1 MSKGSTSG
9 GFSGWGK
16 AGVIALLIVGG
27 IFARN
32 QFNSNNTTTVTG
44 DGNITNLQGGIHNN
58 TNNNTVY
65 GSTDTLL
72 VTPASS
78 PTVTS
83 FAKPESSTAPASN
96 YALQVVEP
104 PILLQEIKEGKA
116 ISVVAVAPGKEYQLD
131 FVINFKSKTPT
142 KFYANILPDAQ
153 NNELHSKAHLDN
165 VSVTGRALEGD
176 GTMRF
181 SLRGKAPLE
190 KGAYKRDV
198 TLGLMDYQNWM
209 TQPPFVSYAYPFVLS
224 VR

>member
-1 MSKGSTSG
+1 M
-9 GFSGWGK
+9 
-16 AGVIALLIVGG
+16 
-27 IFARN
+27 
-32 QFNSNNTTTVTG
+32 
-44 DGNITNLQGGIHNN
+44 
-58 TNNNTVY
+58 Y

-83 FAKPESSTAPASN
+83 STKPQSSTAPATD

-116 ISVVAVAPGKEYQLD
+116 ISVVAVAPGKEYKLD
-131 FVINFKSKTPT
+131 FVINYKSQTPT
-142 KFYANILPDAQ
+142 KFYANIVPDSQ
-153 NNELHSKAHLDN
+153 NAELHSKAHLDN
-165 VSVTGRALEGD
+165 VSVTGRALQGD

-190 KGAYKRDV
+190 KGAYQREA

-209 TQPPFVSYAYPFVLS
+209 NQPPFVSYAYPFVLS